1 MVQIL
6 NGILYPAEAQP
17 FEIRTNGR
25 HIVENYMKSGQ
36 KRPDFKRSGFQMV
49 GAIAIAIAKA

>member
-6 NGILYPAEAQP
+6 NGILYPEAQP
-17 FEIRTNGR
+17 FEIQTNGR
-25 HIVENYMKSGQ
+25 YLVKKHMKSGQ
-36 KRPDFKRSGFQMV
+36 KHPDFKRSGFQMV